1 MEWLTLARV
10 EYGRL
15 RCVSGVLERGAES
28 FESGK
33 WVEGYRWKEDKGELH
48 AARGLG
54 GRYNGWETSR
64 ENFVSYLVVMVV
76 IRVGLVISSCGV
88 LSLLGEAVASGF
100 DSWVSYW
107 SRCAVS

>member
-1 MEWLTLARV
+1 M
-10 EYGRL
+10 
-15 RCVSGVLERGAES
+15 
-28 FESGK
+28 
-33 WVEGYRWKEDKGELH
+33 GELH

-54 GRYNGWETSR
+54 GRYNCWETSR

-88 LSLLGEAVASGF
+88 LSLLGEVVTSGL

-107 SRCAVS
+107 SRCAVG